1 MNEIRLRTGVKKF
14 TNEMIA
20 RFENFN
26 TQQQKWY
33 VVYGIASSFKL
44 SNKFN
49 FERGISIYQINN
61 IDWNT
66 HVSLLN
72 KLNIALELRPA
83 SSLGIFI
90 GPTMNLFVLNDNSLQ
105 YEALKSLVP
114 TNTWINNDN
123 NKGVHVIGW
132 FGWRAGIR
140 LF

>member
-1 MNEIRLRTGVKKF
+1 
-14 TNEMIA
+14 MIA

-33 VVYGIASSFKL
+33 VGYGIASSFKL

-90 GPTMNLFVLNDNSLQ
+90 GPTMNLFVLNDSSLQ
-105 YEALKSLVP
+105 YEALKSLVQQIP
-114 TNTWINNDN
+114 
-123 NKGVHVIGW
+123 G
-132 FGWRAGIR
+132 
-140 LF
+140 

>member
-1 MNEIRLRTGVKKF
+1 MNEIRLSTGVKKF

-33 VVYGIASSFKL
+33 VVYGITSSFKL

-49 FERGISIYQINN
+49 FERGISTYQINN

-105 YEALKSLVP
+105 
-114 TNTWINNDN
+114 
-123 NKGVHVIGW
+123 
-132 FGWRAGIR
+132 
-140 LF
+140 